1 MENINASPNQNLYP
15 ETPNFDPPQAS
26 QNFRGLDIKMLL
38 PLLQGGSNP
47 TELLKAL
54 TPNLSPQ
61 MTQVMSLLNAQ
72 NSLQGKKNKP
82 RAKAPDY
89 ISVEEYYKTH

>member
-15 ETPNFDPPQAS
+15 ETPNFDSLQATS
-26 QNFRGLDIKMLL
+26 NFKGLDVKMLL
-38 PLLQGGSNP
+38 PLLRGDSSP
-47 TELLKAL
+47 AELLKVL

-61 MTQVMSLLNAQ
+61 MTPIMSLLNTQ
-72 NSLQGKKNKP
+72 NSLQSKKKKP

-89 ISVEEYYKTH
+89 ISVEDYYKTH